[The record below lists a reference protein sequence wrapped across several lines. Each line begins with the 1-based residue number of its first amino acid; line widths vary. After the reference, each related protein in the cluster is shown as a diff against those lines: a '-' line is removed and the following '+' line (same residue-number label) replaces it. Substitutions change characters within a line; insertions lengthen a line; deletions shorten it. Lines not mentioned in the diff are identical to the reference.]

1 VSRFGQVLL
10 LALVIGQPHSA
21 VAQTRTPPS
30 QTDVPRGN
38 AESGRRAY
46 LSHFCHACHGTVGQG
61 TRDGVRLAPNP
72 PALATIVAYVRRPSG
87 QMPPYTSRV
96 ISDQELANIY
106 AFLRTIPAPPPTSS
120 IPLLNQ

>member
-1 VSRFGQVLL
+1 L
-10 LALVIGQPHSA
+10 
-21 VAQTRTPPS
+21 
-30 QTDVPRGN
+30 
-38 AESGRRAY
+38 
-46 LSHFCHACHGTVGQG
+46 
-61 TRDGVRLAPNP
+61 RLAPNP

>member
-1 VSRFGQVLL
+1 MSRFGQAFLLVLL
-10 LALVIGQPHSA
+10 IGQPQAA
-21 VAQTRTPPS
+21 VAQTPSPS

-72 PALATIVAYVRRPSG
+72 PAIATIVAYVRRPSG